1 MHQDPIADMLTRIR
15 NANTVRHSEVSMPS
29 SKMKVGIAKIL
40 LSEGYISD
48 YKEEKSEEGLKTLT
62 VTLKYGANGERVI
75 TGLRRISKP
84 GLRVTTD
91 SKHLPSVLRGL
102 GIAIISTSKGLL
114 TDKGCKAANVGGEVI
129 CYVW

>member
-15 NANTVRHSEVSMPS
+15 NANAIHKDSVSMPS

-40 LSEGYISD
+40 LSEGFIKD
-48 YKEEKSEEGLKTLT
+48 YKEVKGETGLKEL
-62 VTLKYGANGERVI
+62 VITLKYGPSGERVI

-84 GLRVTTD
+84 GLRVTAD
-91 SKHLPSVLRGL
+91 SKNLPSVLRGL

-114 TDKGCKAANVGGEVI
+114 TDKGCRANNVGGEVL

>member
-15 NANTVRHSEVSMPS
+15 NSNAMKKESVSMPS
-29 SKMKVGIAKIL
+29 STMKVGIAKIL
-40 LSEGYISD
+40 LAEGFVSD
-48 YKEEKSEEGLKTLT
+48 YKETKEEDGKKTLT
-62 VTLKYGANGERVI
+62 VVLKYGPTGERVI
-75 TGLRRISKP
+75 SGLKRISKP

-91 SKHLPSVLRGL
+91 SKHLPSVIHGL

-114 TDKGCKAANVGGEVI
+114 TDKAARAQNVGGEVV

>member
-15 NANTVRHSEVSMPS
+15 NANAIHKDSVSMPS

-40 LSEGYISD
+40 LSEGFIKE
-48 YKEEKSEEGLKTLT
+48 YKENKVDGKKDLT
-62 VTLKYGANGERVI
+62 ITLKYGPNGEKI
-75 TGLRRISKP
+75 ISGLRRISKP
-84 GLRVTTD
+84 GLRVTAD
-91 SKHLPSVLRGL
+91 SKNLPSVLRGL

-114 TDKGCKAANVGGEVI
+114 TDKECKAQNVGGEVI